1 MDAAVLTRLTLDGFV
16 QLDGVLLQLRHV
28 GVAVERVHA
37 ASGVP
42 RGPSGELFALK
53 QNYVGPAGLGEMV
66 ENAGTDDTAADHDDL
81 S

>member
-37 ASGVP
+37 AGGMP
-42 RGPSGELFALK
+42 RGSGGELFALE

-66 ENAGTDDTAADHDDL
+66 KNAGTDDAAADHDDL